1 MTCKRVREF
10 PHFQEEPSTPD
21 ASSVFT
27 PSFVKDKFKKSPLIS
42 ENDNSISL
50 NVFDPDTLVK
60 PVKSFIAEFVRKQ
73 LLRLSSQTIG
83 QLLCVFISMM
93 GVGNVA
99 PHRAGADV
107 QEGRSFA
114 GWAKYV
120 AGVPLPALSSSLSS
134 LSPPPLSLPLS
145 LSHFSSLFPHHWHQ
159 RILPV

>member
-73 LLRLSSQTIG
+73 LLGLSSQTIG

-93 GVGNVA
+93 GVDVAVEVESLVEASLGASNVSSA
-99 PHRAGADV
+99 ASATSPRIVLEQMCKKVGV
-107 QEGRSFA
+107 LRVGRNM
-114 GWAKYV
+114 
-120 AGVPLPALSSSLSS
+120 
-134 LSPPPLSLPLS
+134 
-145 LSHFSSLFPHHWHQ
+145 
-159 RILPV
+159 